1 MAHDTL
7 ALTQAVRAA
16 RRGLRQD
23 VERLVSALDGSSLV
37 IALAKDVPE
46 IAEGVRAEVSSDVN
60 IQPHLL
66 QNDDG
71 EFYLPMF
78 TTSEAL
84 TALEQLGY
92 RTDGGDLKYCTL
104 PASNALDMALD
115 VVDGENVVGLVID
128 PGTEDEL
135 VLRRFEL
142 MHISRGQA
150 VPLVGYVRELPP
162 DSDSAAA
169 RTLVAEP
176 GDAPPADLQAAIAG
190 SLESSVSHRL
200 DRTFNPDR
208 DLEPHLTLTLT
219 VPTSLAEPDRHA
231 LLERIGRAVEGKV
244 PSPGYLDILFVEF
257 VESP

>member
-7 ALTQAVRAA
+7 ALTHALRAA

-23 VERLVSALDGSSLV
+23 VDRLISALGDANLV

-46 IAEGVRAEVSSDVN
+46 IAEGVRAEVESDVR

-71 EFYLPMF
+71 EVYLAMF
-78 TTSEAL
+78 TSSDAL
-84 TALEQLGY
+84 LPLQELGY
-92 RTDGGDLKYCTL
+92 TTEGGDLKYCTM
-104 PASNALDMALD
+104 PAPNALDMALD
-115 VVDGENVVGLVID
+115 VVDDQNVVGLVLD
-128 PGTEDEL
+128 PGSDDEL

-142 MHISRGQA
+142 MHIARGQA

-162 DSDSAAA
+162 DSDSAGAP
-169 RTLVAEP
+169 RTLVAEA
-176 GDAPPADLQAAIAG
+176 GDAPPPELDAAIAACLDSAG
-190 SLESSVSHRL
+190 AHRL
-200 DRTFNPDR
+200 ERTFNPDR

-219 VPTSLAEPDRHA
+219 ISSSLGDSERND

-244 PSPGYLDILFVEF
+244 PPPGYLDILFEVR
-257 VESP
+257 P